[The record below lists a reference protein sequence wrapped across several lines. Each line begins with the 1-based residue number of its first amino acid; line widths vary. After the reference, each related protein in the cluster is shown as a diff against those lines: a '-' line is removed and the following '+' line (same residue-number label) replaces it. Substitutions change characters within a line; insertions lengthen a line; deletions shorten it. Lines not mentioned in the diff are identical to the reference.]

1 MRYIPVMQKSL
12 SVRLAVILTGLVWLI
27 AQNAMS
33 LGLVMASLSGH
44 TIEATQD
51 HGSHVHLMLGHA
63 DNTDGTATDASTDTG
78 NHPACGNCSAGHH
91 IDIKPA
97 DPATPDSKIKSQLLQ
112 LALVLTFVILLLAP
126 PRHATPRPSWPQP
139 HRNTLPLLRRSV
151 VLRH

>member
-1 MRYIPVMQKSL
+1 MRYISDMPKSL

-63 DNTDGTATDASTDTG
+63 DSVGGTTHDVAADHSSDL
-78 NHPACGNCSAGHH
+78 ACDNCSAGHH

-112 LALVLTFVILLLAP
+112 LALVLTFVILFLAQ
-126 PRHATPRPSWPQP
+126 PRTATPRPSWPQP

>member
-1 MRYIPVMQKSL
+1 MV
-12 SVRLAVILTGLVWLI
+12 GLVWLI

-33 LGLVMASLSGH
+33 LGLIMAGLSGH
-44 TIEATQD
+44 TIESTQD
-51 HGSHVHLMLGHA
+51 HGSHVHLMLGHTDSVGGTTPDAAA
-63 DNTDGTATDASTDTG
+63 DLGSDL
-78 NHPACGNCSAGHH
+78 ACDNCSAGHH

-112 LALVLTFVILLLAP
+112 LALVLTFVILFLAQ
-126 PRHATPRPSWPQP
+126 PRTATPRPSWPQP

>member
-1 MRYIPVMQKSL
+1 MRYILAMPKSL

-33 LGLVMASLSGH
+33 LGLVMAGLSGH

-51 HGSHVHLMLGHA
+51 HGAHVHLMLGHA
-63 DNTDGTATDASTDTG
+63 ASGTAHDASDL
-78 NHPACGNCSAGHH
+78 ACDNCSAGHH

-97 DPATPDSKIKSQLLQ
+97 DPATPDSKIKSQPHL
-112 LALVLTFVILLLAP
+112 LALILPFVILLLVP
-126 PRHATPRPSWPQP
+126 PRTATPRPSWPQP